1 MGLNQVTT
9 AIVCDNGEPTLEKCI
24 SSLRGQTVPVRIV
37 VAAGPKTDLSLAEK
51 LADKVY
57 SPISGIGRAR
67 VNAILNEEG
76 EFFLSCDADSVYEAH
91 YAEYALQDLKA
102 GAKAVK
108 AGVILP
114 LKWNEPLV
122 LLETVLTLVPPYEF
136 ALAFRKSAFIDAGIH
151 KLDYSDSRADIGGA
165 VVNRL
170 NPWTDFR
177 IVCFTRMPTKG
188 GYEFAEKYLPS
199 ALIGIAPVMG
209 VVGVALANEL
219 TQRTHVIG

>member
-1 MGLNQVTT
+1 VIT
-9 AIVCDNGEPTLEKCI
+9 ALVVDNGEPTLVKCI
-24 SSLRGQTVPVRIV
+24 YSLRSQTIPVRIV
-37 VAAGPKTDLSLAEK
+37 IAAGPKTDLKLAER

-57 SPISGIGRAR
+57 PPISGIGKAR

-76 EFFLSCDADSVYEAH
+76 EFFLSCDADSVYETH

-114 LKWNEPLV
+114 LEWNNPLV
-122 LLETVLTLVPPYEF
+122 LIETALSLIPPYEY
-136 ALAFRKSAFIDAGIH
+136 ALAFRKSAFLEAGIH
-151 KLDYSDSRADIGGA
+151 FEDYTGLRADIGGA
-165 VVNRL
+165 VVKRL
-170 NPWTDFR
+170 NAWPDVRMVCWSR
-177 IVCFTRMPTKG
+177 IPTKG
-188 GYEFAEKYLPS
+188 GCEFAEKYLPS

-219 TQRTHVIG
+219 TRQL

>member
-37 VAAGPKTDLSLAEK
+37 VAAGPKTDLWLAEK

-76 EFFLSCDADSVYEAH
+76 EFFLSCDADSVYETH
-91 YAEYALQDLKA
+91 YAEYVLQDLKA

-114 LKWNEPLV
+114 LEWNNPLV
-122 LLETVLTLVPPYEF
+122 LIETAFSLIPPYEY
-136 ALAFRKSAFIDAGIH
+136 ALAFRKSAFLNAGIH
-151 KLDYSDSRADIGGA
+151 KLDYSDPRADIGGA
-165 VVNRL
+165 VVIRL
-170 NPWTDFR
+170 NAWPDFR
-177 IVCFTRMPTKG
+177 MVAFTRMPTKG
-188 GYEFAEKYLPS
+188 GYEFSEKYLFS
-199 ALIGIAPVMG
+199 ALAGSTPILA
-209 VVGVALANEL
+209 VVTVPLVASVLK
-219 TQRTHVIG
+219 

>member
-114 LKWNEPLV
+114 LEWNNPLV
-122 LLETVLTLVPPYEF
+122 LIETAFSLIPPYEY
-136 ALAFRKSAFIDAGIH
+136 ALAFRKSAFLNAGIH
-151 KLDYSDSRADIGGA
+151 KLDYSDPRADIGGA
-165 VVNRL
+165 VVIRL
-170 NPWTDFR
+170 NAWPDFR
-177 IVCFTRMPTKG
+177 MVAFTRMPTKG
-188 GYEFAEKYLPS
+188 GYEFSEKYLFS
-199 ALIGIAPVMG
+199 ALAGSTPILA
-209 VVGVALANEL
+209 VVTVPLVASVLK
-219 TQRTHVIG
+219 

>member
-1 MGLNQVTT
+1 MSAV
-9 AIVCDNGEPTLEKCI
+9 AVVVDDGEPTLEKCI

-114 LKWNEPLV
+114 LEWNNPLV
-122 LLETVLTLVPPYEF
+122 LIETAFSLIPPYEY
-136 ALAFRKSAFIDAGIH
+136 ALAFRKSAFLNAGIH
-151 KLDYSDSRADIGGA
+151 KLDYSDPRADIGGA
-165 VVNRL
+165 VVIRL
-170 NPWTDFR
+170 NAWPDFR
-177 IVCFTRMPTKG
+177 MVAFTRMPTKG
-188 GYEFAEKYLPS
+188 GYEFSEKYLFS
-199 ALIGIAPVMG
+199 ALAGSTPILA
-209 VVGVALANEL
+209 VVTVPLVASVLK
-219 TQRTHVIG
+219 